1 MVIALGVL
9 LAVARVACAEADSLA
24 SVSCDGFALGYSGAA
39 DKKSCR
45 TGDLEGNAG
54 QNVAW
59 TESQIEVTSA
69 AFYLVVTYAEG
80 KFRTYFPGRSP
91 QEEVGSNPSFKDISN
106 WQPKPSIRGF
116 EVALFDAV
124 AIANNATVSC
134 AVFVGHGAPLG
145 GPYEYPDG
153 PGYKTVLT
161 GYYCPSSINVQAD
174 AFVSSLEDVIDK
186 LQLPSQ

>member
-1 MVIALGVL
+1 MGERREGIETGPHVER
-9 LAVARVACAEADSLA
+9 LARRVDKRQVERNPARVRRAAPGIRQELRIGCVSPHHPLCLA
-24 SVSCDGFALGYSGAA
+24 
-39 DKKSCR
+39 R
-45 TGDLEGNAG
+45 TEGIENLE
-54 QNVAW
+54 
-59 TESQIEVTSA
+59 
-69 AFYLVVTYAEG
+69 
-80 KFRTYFPGRSP
+80 
-91 QEEVGSNPSFKDISN
+91 
-106 WQPKPSIRGF
+106 
-116 EVALFDAV
+116 

-153 PGYKTVLT
+153 PGYKTVMT